1 MNFEKNITK
10 DEALKLALEA
20 LEAMQSYASAERKG
34 LRICD
39 EAITAIKE
47 ALEQPQ
53 RTWVGITDEEITEIR
68 LKMFDAVATNY
79 KVYRVIENTL
89 REKNK

>member
-1 MNFEKNITK
+1 MTK
-10 DEALKLALEA
+10 DKALKLALEA

-47 ALEQPQ
+47 ALEQQ
-53 RTWVGITDEEITEIR
+53 EWVGLTQDELTMICESMKTWSSFTVTD
-68 LKMFDAVATNY
+68 
-79 KVYRVIENTL
+79 VYFAIQEKLRKKNT
-89 REKNK
+89 